1 MVIFLKIGR
10 LGFFSLS
17 WIGFFVIYIWLI
29 DWLIVIIFFFFFKVY
44 KNWNWIKSYERVR
57 RVIILYFIKRNIVL
71 VIKLVIDMNGRNIC
85 IDR

>member
-29 DWLIVIIFFFFFKVY
+29 DWLIVIIFFFFLRYIKIEIELKVM
-44 KNWNWIKSYERVR
+44 KEWEEW
-57 RVIILYFIKRNIVL
+57 
-71 VIKLVIDMNGRNIC
+71 
-85 IDR
+85 